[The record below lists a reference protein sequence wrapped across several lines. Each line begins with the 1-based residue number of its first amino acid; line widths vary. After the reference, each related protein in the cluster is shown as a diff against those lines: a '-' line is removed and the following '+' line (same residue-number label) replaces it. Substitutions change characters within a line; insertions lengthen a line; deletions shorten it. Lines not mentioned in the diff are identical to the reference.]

1 MMGLIDGF
9 NVGSASD
16 VDIIDIISN
25 TDKRIKNLT
34 NVKLRSIKLCDE
46 EVLFGWVKPKHYLIS
61 YNWGDLGRGHVE
73 VYNLESEIREL
84 KLNKIL

>member
-1 MMGLIDGF
+1 MGLIDGF

-16 VDIIDIISN
+16 DDIIYIISN
-25 TDKRIKNLT
+25 ADKRIKNLT

-46 EVLFGWVKPKHYLIS
+46 QVLFGWVKPKHYRIS
-61 YNWGDLGRGHVE
+61 YNYGDLGRGYVV